1 MFFFHTW
8 EKGYLLQTFIYSFRI
23 PLYTLTFF
31 WNRLQKRNIFALWS
45 QQYEYNRRA
54 YTLCLFFFI
63 VQILCVILS
72 TCILILWCKVLE
84 QSSLFFFF
92 ISFSFW
98 RVVFPKFAKKRIR
111 TIFGKTKLP
120 SEIVE
125 SEIEYRDFLKTSV
138 KKKIYKYIKKKH
150 ERYKYTFFWI
160 QYLSEL
166 L

>member
-23 PLYTLTFF
+23 LLYTLTFF

-72 TCILILWCKVLE
+72 TCILILWCKILE
-84 QSSLFFFF
+84 RSSLFFFF

-98 RVVFPKFAKKRIR
+98 GVVFPKFAKKRI
-111 TIFGKTKLP
+111 TIFGKKLP

-125 SEIEYRDFLKTSV
+125 P
-138 KKKIYKYIKKKH
+138 KYNIAI
-150 ERYKYTFFWI
+150 FWK
-160 QYLSEL
+160 QV
-166 L
+166 